1 MAGSGIVDWRSSAV
15 SEGTITVDMVS
26 PNNPDQVYGQ
36 LDGIIRSGSSISSAY
51 YGDNRTSGS
60 LKFAGDGWVLGSFLR
75 ISYTSEAAGGKR
87 TIGTYVATENPATRK
102 NGQWITTLTLQSAGL
117 YTLSKD
123 NNPYPW
129 TLNAG
134 AHVREAMHEILNSRN
149 RPYSDM
155 ASSDTSVSSTIV
167 LERGHTTQSW
177 LYSLA
182 DIANLRLDCD
192 QNGRTL
198 IQDYVAP
205 SKKTASMT
213 LDISDSRGVII
224 NSGIKRST
232 DYLSYPGESAVVF
245 RYTTSEKDS
254 SGKMKSVEHYI
265 TGVAT
270 ATGNAAPNV
279 RGYTVTD
286 YHNVSELNPQT
297 ARHAQ
302 ELATQYLAENSV
314 ETVEWSLSTSYLPLW
329 EGDVVDL
336 IIPDGVNGYSGKR
349 HCLVK
354 SVDIDLETM
363 QLDLV
368 LKETG

>member
-1 MAGSGIVDWRSSAV
+1 MAESGAIDWRSSAV
-15 SEGTITVDMVS
+15 SEGTIAVEMVS

-36 LDGIIRSGSSISSAY
+36 LDGIIRSGSSISAAY
-51 YGDNRTSGS
+51 DGDNRTSGS
-60 LKFAGDGWVLGSFLR
+60 LKFVGDGWVLGSFLR
-75 ISYTSEAAGGKR
+75 ISYTSKAAGGKC
-87 TIGTYVATENPATRK
+87 TIGTYVATANPATRE

-123 NNPYPW
+123 NNPFAW
-129 TLNAG
+129 TVNAG
-134 AHVREAMHEILNSRN
+134 ASIRRAMHDILDSVH
-149 RPYSDM
+149 RPYVDIAESNPI
-155 ASSDTSVSSTIV
+155 TSSTIV
-167 LERGHTTQSW
+167 LERGNTTQSW

-182 DIANLRLDCD
+182 DMSNLRLDCD

-205 SKKTASMT
+205 RKQTASMT
-213 LDISDSRGVII
+213 LDITDPRGVVIG
-224 NSGIKRST
+224 SGIKRTT
-232 DYLSYPGESAVVF
+232 DYLSYPGQSAVVF
-245 RYTTSEKDS
+245 RYTTSENDS
-254 SGKMKSVEHYI
+254 SGKTKSVEHFI
-265 TGVAT
+265 IGVAT
-270 ATGNAAPNV
+270 ANGNAAPDV

-286 YHNVSELNPQT
+286 YHSVSELNPQT
-297 ARHAQ
+297 PRRAQ

-314 ETVEWSLSTSYLPLW
+314 ETVEWNLSTSYLPLW

>member
-1 MAGSGIVDWRSSAV
+1 MAGSGNIDWRSSAV
-15 SEGTITVDMVS
+15 SEGTISVEMVS

-36 LDGIIRSGSSISSAY
+36 LDGIIRSGSSISAVY
-51 YGDNRTSGS
+51 DGDNRTSGS
-60 LKFAGDGWVLGSFLR
+60 LKYVGDGWITGSFLR

-87 TIGTYVATENPATRK
+87 TIGTYVATANPAVRK

-123 NNPYPW
+123 NNPEAW

-134 AHVREAMHEILNSRN
+134 ARIRSAMHDILNWAH
-149 RPYSDM
+149 RPYVDIS
-155 ASSDTSVSSTIV
+155 ASNPIVSTTIV
-167 LERGHTTQSW
+167 MDRGNTSQSW

-182 DIANLRLDCD
+182 DMGNLRLDCD

-198 IQDYVAP
+198 IQDYVSP

-213 LDISDSRGVII
+213 LDVTDPRGVII
-224 NSGIKRST
+224 DSGIKRT
-232 DYLSYPGESAVVF
+232 TNYLSYPGQAVVVF

-254 SGKMKSVEHYI
+254 SGKTKSVEHFI

-270 ATGNAAPNV
+270 ANGNASPLI

-286 YHNVSELNPQT
+286 YHTVSELNPQT
-297 ARHAQ
+297 YGRAMYLAQ
-302 ELATQYLAENSV
+302 EYLAENSV
-314 ETVEWSLSTSYLPLW
+314 ETIEWNLSTSYLPLW

-336 IIPDGVNGYSGKR
+336 IIPDGVAGYSGKR